1 MGTKLDEVVY
11 FKIIREYN
19 LKIMIQNNWSIKL
32 LDFLSFFI
40 DLTNSLSKF
49 TYSVLLLLLKI

>member
-49 TYSVLLLLLKI
+49 TYSVLLILEI